1 MRLQSPPFTNF
12 ERTYGMD
19 EQPNPTRSI
28 DFAWRAH
35 AAQEA
40 WTAKVDGKAAIL
52 LALEVALIA
61 AVISGL
67 APDGALSALTA
78 VGAVTVRIG
87 AVLIT
92 AAAVLAAI
100 AVFPLLGSPV
110 GHARDYRS
118 NLIYF
123 GHLRHWTDGPDLANR
138 LRRLTD
144 DDVLEQL
151 ARQLRQMS
159 GRNWRKHRLL
169 QTSILAALPG
179 TLAVVVAALA
189 PR

>member
-1 MRLQSPPFTNF
+1 
-12 ERTYGMD
+12 MD
-19 EQPNPTRSI
+19 EQPDLIRSI

-35 AAQEA
+35 TAQEA

-67 APDGALSALTA
+67 APDGALDALTA
-78 VGAVTVRIG
+78 VGAVAARAG
-87 AVLIT
+87 ALLIT
-92 AAAVLAAI
+92 VAAVLAAI
-100 AVFPLLGSPV
+100 AVLPLLGSSV
-110 GHARDYRS
+110 DHARDYRS

-123 GHLRHWTDGPDLANR
+123 GHLRHWPDGPDLADR
-138 LRRLTD
+138 LRSLSSD
-144 DDVLEQL
+144 DILEQL

-159 GRNWRKHRLL
+159 RRNWRKHRLL
-169 QTSILAALPG
+169 QISIGAALPG
-179 TLAVVVAALA
+179 TLVVVAAALA